1 MVVDIGGG
9 TTEVAVIS
17 LGGIVVSRSIRV
29 GGDELD
35 SAIIDWVK
43 KEHNVLVGE
52 RTAEQ
57 LKIAMAS
64 AWPYSDEPSAEVR
77 GRDLVT
83 GLPKTILLTS
93 QEVREAI
100 EEPTQAIVD
109 AVKYTLDKTRLSWRR
124 TSWSEESCSPGEEH
138 CWSGWTIVWLTRR
151 GCPSSRRHNR
161 CSRWCSARGS
171 AWRNSTPCT
180 TSWCLRHAR
189 DSPSNMLSRQP
200 GDRTL
205 PTLVTLLVIGL
216 LLMTFDVR
224 SEGGGVTGVLRSG
237 TQSILSPLQKGTAFV
252 VNPVVDIVDSLS
264 NLASLRE
271 ENLALR
277 QELAEAEAALVALDD
292 DLARLELYEQLYE
305 LEATTTAVGRTVAN
319 VIGQPDA
326 FDGALII
333 DKGSAHGIA
342 PGQPVIDTSGFVV
355 GSVLHVSSGTATIVP
370 ITVGPSGVAVAVGD
384 QIGTVVPIVTRN
396 EMRLELD
403 LAQEPVF
410 AGDRVV
416 TSSRSVNFPA
426 GYPVGEVIADAA
438 PTNDLLVTTIVP
450 YVQPDTLRV
459 VVVLAW
465 PPDPIT
471 AVTDTATTTT
481 TSTTTTTVDDGSTTT
496 STTEGA

>member
-1 MVVDIGGG
+1 
-9 TTEVAVIS
+9 
-17 LGGIVVSRSIRV
+17 
-29 GGDELD
+29 
-35 SAIIDWVK
+35 
-43 KEHNVLVGE
+43 
-52 RTAEQ
+52 
-57 LKIAMAS
+57 
-64 AWPYSDEPSAEVR
+64 
-77 GRDLVT
+77 
-83 GLPKTILLTS
+83 
-93 QEVREAI
+93 
-100 EEPTQAIVD
+100 
-109 AVKYTLDKTRLSWRR
+109 
-124 TSWSEESCSPGEEH
+124 
-138 CWSGWTIVWLTRR
+138 
-151 GCPSSRRHNR
+151 
-161 CSRWCSARGS
+161 
-171 AWRNSTPCT
+171 
-180 TSWCLRHAR
+180 
-189 DSPSNMLSRQP
+189 MLSRQP